1 MSSTKTPIRQA
12 EMNHIDHFLET
23 KYDDRKNTLK
33 TEMQDIIDKESE
45 DNFEAFKNKL
55 NVNKLHKEV
64 YAFYKDHE
72 KFANEMDTI
81 LLEKKGKLDNAINTL
96 EDKLEQWKKVRK
108 WENEISR
115 SLLKQPDELDR
126 LLKKLCHE
134 ETTRDFYKGPRGK
147 SLQMLDMSKEYCK
160 NLLNAGQSLATVWK
174 TIDLEMSKEKIN
186 TSTIPKPE
194 FLAITK

>member
-1 MSSTKTPIRQA
+1 MSSSKTPIRQA
-12 EMNHIDHFLET
+12 EMDHIDHFLET

-160 NLLNAGQSLATVWK
+160 NLLNAGQSLATVWGVVG
-174 TIDLEMSKEKIN
+174 TEMAKEKIN
-186 TSTIPKPE
+186 TSTVPKPE